1 MSTCA
6 EDDVGPVDIEGS
18 DVENDLEH
26 EDAIERMDCAEHP
39 VSREALKEVL
49 FREKDWKRCLA
60 GRDNRTKFAL
70 SRLKQVVE
78 AMGGLPNVT
87 VNVEGERPLDGALR
101 RAWAYAEAQ
110 DMFDRQSQYLE
121 NLSGGLLRQID
132 SIFVESF
139 CTVRHELERYNFVL

>member
-1 MSTCA
+1 MCA

-101 RAWAYAEAQ
+101 RAMGPLLKHKTCLTGNPSTWRMCLEA
-110 DMFDRQSQYLE
+110 
-121 NLSGGLLRQID
+121 
-132 SIFVESF
+132 F
-139 CTVRHELERYNFVL
+139 CAR